1 MQGMSCNTE
10 KLPHSHLGVV
20 RIDEGLMILSS
31 SLVKEFARR
40 SQTLQCNKIG
50 DQTIAIWIYEMAK
63 TIDITWFHDKR
74 IFHTPSVS
82 TVLDIFLSRSEICC
96 TFLSL
101 HGACVN
107 ETVQLH
113 EVYMKEQ
120 KGDYKIPEIFDKCP
134 NRTPEFDWNAFKT
147 SNLHSVPVL
156 CKTKPVW
163 SIKERFAGRESLL
176 R

>member
-1 MQGMSCNTE
+1 
-10 KLPHSHLGVV
+10 
-20 RIDEGLMILSS
+20 MILSS
-31 SLVKEFARR
+31 SLVKEFVRR

-63 TIDITWFHDKR
+63 TVDITWFHDKR

-82 TVLDIFLSRSEICC
+82 TVLDIFLSRSEICS

-101 HGACVN
+101 HGAYVN

-134 NRTPEFDWNAFKT
+134 IRTPEFDWDAFKRLTYIQFQFYVKLNQFGQLKNVLQDVKVCCVSEASST
-147 SNLHSVPVL
+147 S
-156 CKTKPVW
+156 
-163 SIKERFAGRESLL
+163 
-176 R
+176 